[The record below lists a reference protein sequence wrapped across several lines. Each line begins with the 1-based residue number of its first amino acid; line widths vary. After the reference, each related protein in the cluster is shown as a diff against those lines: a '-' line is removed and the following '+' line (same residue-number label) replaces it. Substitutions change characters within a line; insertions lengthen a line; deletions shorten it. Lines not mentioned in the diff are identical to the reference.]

1 MRDCFNL
8 INSPP
13 SAGIFL
19 EFFMGHE
26 NRSRVTVDQNGD
38 WRMYTKT
45 LPANAEPLGVVM
57 RGVGNAGALVR
68 MENGT
73 YYAQV
78 NDGVVIRLDARK
90 ISSALGLKS
99 NGGRKSEMEGGKRVT
114 VYLTEDLIER
124 AREIGNGNL
133 SDGIRVVLLKASSNF
148 GL

>member
-1 MRDCFNL
+1 
-8 INSPP
+8 
-13 SAGIFL
+13 
-19 EFFMGHE
+19 MGHE

-57 RGVGNAGALVR
+57 RGVGNAGALVL

-99 NGGRKSEMEGGKRVT
+99 KGGRKEEMDGGRNVT
-114 VYLTEDLIER
+114 TYLSSDAIAR
-124 AREIGNGNL
+124 AKEIGGGNV
-133 SDGIRVVLLKASSNF
+133 SKGIRVALEKF
-148 GL
+148 